1 MPTQEA
7 TLYEIKDGAAWI
19 TLNRPENRNALSS
32 VLVLE
37 MYEHLVA
44 ANEDPNVRCI
54 VLTGTGPA
62 FCAGAD
68 LKSPPGAS
76 IEGRKSVPYPTVLTQ
91 IMDSDKPVIA
101 AVNGAAGDLP
111 TQHGLWG
118 HSTGLDRL
126 QGDRRGSCSTKPRAR
141 VQVAHGDG

>member
-54 VLTGTGPA
+54 VL
-62 FCAGAD
+62 
-68 LKSPPGAS
+68 LSL
-76 IEGRKSVPYPTVLTQ
+76 IH
-91 IMDSDKPVIA
+91 I
-101 AVNGAAGDLP
+101 
-111 TQHGLWG
+111 
-118 HSTGLDRL
+118 
-126 QGDRRGSCSTKPRAR
+126 
-141 VQVAHGDG
+141 